1 MSKIAL
7 TPNASGSGTFTLASP
22 NSDTDRSLTLP
33 DGAGTL
39 DRLERTGNVLQVVE
53 GTTSTQVD
61 ITTDTL
67 TDSGF
72 SGSITPTSTSS
83 KILVQV
89 SIHTR
94 ISRSGDN
101 ASANMRLLR
110 DSTAIVTYSSQT
122 PKVESQGTGNN
133 FTRWAGFMAFQN
145 LDSPSTTSQI
155 TYKVQGAMDVTSLSP
170 QLSFNVKPSSIIV
183 MEIAG

>member
-1 MSKIAL
+1 MSKIYVDEIAGI
-7 TPNASGSGTFTLASP
+7 ASA
-22 NSDTDRSLTLP
+22 DTVAIP
-33 DGAGTL
+33 GH
-39 DRLERTGNVLQVVE
+39 VIQVVE

-67 TDSGF
+67 TDSGL
-72 SGSITPTSTSS
+72 SVSITPTSTSS

-89 SIHTR
+89 SIHTT
-94 ISRSGDN
+94 IQRSGDN

-110 DSTAIVTYSSQT
+110 DSTAITTYSSIT
-122 PKVESQGTGNN
+122 PKLEVQGTVS
-133 FTRWAGFMAFQN
+133 FTRWTGFMAFQN

-155 TYKVQGAMDVTSLSP
+155 TYKVQGATDVTSLSSA
-170 QLSFNVKPSSIIV
+170 LKFNSKPSSIIV